1 MLIVKKSDII
11 EKNKEVILT
20 SNSKD
25 NHQLSVQMLQT
36 DCLVSNTYLGE
47 LLDLSVPQFLHL

>member
-11 EKNKEVILT
+11 EKNKEVTLT

-36 DCLVSNTYLGE
+36 DWLVSNTYLGE
-47 LLDLSVPQFLHL
+47 LLDLSVPQFFHL